1 MHRKNLTPLFE
12 RQYQITYKNRE
23 YLEKLSNFLNVRK
36 LSHWNWKK
44 TYNFLDINFEQEYIG
59 YRFQVLKEWI
69 QENQRYTSNFVNSLN
84 EIISILSL
92 ENYLTTQEKNYINE
106 FTSVLFAKNRNIK
119 NLIVDFQLH
128 EKEEVW
134 YTYDILGVYEKT
146 EKYKLIKN
154 NIQIFLTNQRIIFAS
169 SGEIYKEIDIHSI
182 SGVKLK
188 NNAIEINVNQNNY
201 FIICNEINTVYVSIE
216 RVGKLVKLML

>member
-1 MHRKNLTPLFE
+1 MHKKYLTPLFE
-12 RQYQITYKNRE
+12 RPYQITYKNKK
-23 YLEKLSNFLNVRK
+23 YLEKLTNSLNVKK
-36 LSHWNWKK
+36 LRYWNWKK
-44 TYNFLDINFEQEYIG
+44 TYNFLNINFEKEYIG
-59 YRFQVLKEWI
+59 YRFQILKEWI
-69 QENQRYTSNFVNSLN
+69 QQNQRYSPDFVNSLN

-119 NLIVDFQLH
+119 NLIVDFHLN

-134 YTYDILGVYEKT
+134 YTYDILGIYEKN

-169 SGEIYKEIDIHSI
+169 NGEIYKEINIYDISN
-182 SGVKLK
+182 VKLK
-188 NNAIEINVNQNNY
+188 NNTIEINANQNNY
-201 FIICNEINTVYVSIE
+201 FIVCNEINTVYVSIE
-216 RVGKLVKLML
+216 RVGKLIKLMI